1 MLHVMYLYNLPPIH
15 HVCMAH
21 YFSSVLNYLFGV
33 ILAPP
38 LHAHMHTH
46 IQAEVLCSSLY
57 GANSDFVDWRQFI
70 VCVAQPW
77 PHPSAQDILDA
88 MHQFSPTPE
97 SIDTSTAESG
107 LMKDSLSSMLSKPVW
122 VNREQYM
129 STELWLTRAG
139 PQLTGDEGE
148 GENGEKFDRNQRLKE
163 VHLYNTN
170 FNAV

>member
-1 MLHVMYLYNLPPIH
+1 MI
-15 HVCMAH
+15 
-21 YFSSVLNYLFGV
+21 

-38 LHAHMHTH
+38 PPPCTYTH

-70 VCVAQPW
+70 VCAAQPW
-77 PHPSAQDILDA
+77 PRLSAQDLLDA
-88 MHQFSPTPE
+88 MYQFSPPPQ
-97 SIDTSTAESG
+97 SIDTSTAESS
-107 LMKDSLSSMLSKPVW
+107 LMKDSLSSTLSKPVW

-129 STELWLTRAG
+129 ATELWLTRAG

-163 VHLYNTN
+163 VHLYNI
-170 FNAV
+170 